1 MAEPGPQPQDSDA
14 PADSDAPDDAP
25 APETAAAP
33 EPAPAP
39 DAGGADALLSVFQTT
54 QAESEDITLLLDL
67 AGDVE
72 IDDLLEEL
80 HTVAAALGI
89 DTSPAAYDDEFLAA

>member
-1 MAEPGPQPQDSDA
+1 MADNEQA
-14 PADSDAPDDAP
+14 PADAADDTPAAGENAPEAAAPEQSDAP
-25 APETAAAP
+25 APEAASP
-33 EPAPAP
+33 
-39 DAGGADALLSVFQTT
+39 DALLSVFQTT

-89 DTSPAAYDDEFLAA
+89 DTSPAVSFDDELLAA

>member
-1 MAEPGPQPQDSDA
+1 MADNEQPA
-14 PADSDAPDDAP
+14 ADGAAATAAPDNPPEAP
-25 APETAAAP
+25 PPEQAAVAAP
-33 EPAPAP
+33 GANS
-39 DAGGADALLSVFQTT
+39 ADALLSVFQTT

-67 AGDVE
+67 AGEVE

-89 DTSPAAYDDEFLAA
+89 DTSPAAFEDELLAA

>member
-1 MAEPGPQPQDSDA
+1 MADNEQPAADGADA
-14 PADSDAPDDAP
+14 TAAPDNPPEAP
-25 APETAAAP
+25 PPEQAAVAAP
-33 EPAPAP
+33 GANS
-39 DAGGADALLSVFQTT
+39 ADALLSVFQTT

-67 AGDVE
+67 AGEVE

-89 DTSPAAYDDEFLAA
+89 DTSPAAFEDELLAA